1 MTRDVVTTFWQQFFA
16 LASTGDKDKVPSICH
31 DYQKNGWQA
40 IARILVFGYKAA
52 EYFPVSLSSTFL
64 VSCLSGEE
72 TISTD
77 FLLTSFL
84 GHITADE
91 RELFDKVVSGG
102 FEKDNKE
109 DGCRI
114 GTPETHP
121 ATP

>member
-1 MTRDVVTTFWQQFFA
+1 MTTKKWV
-16 LASTGDKDKVPSICH
+16 ASNRKDPC
-31 DYQKNGWQA
+31 
-40 IARILVFGYKAA
+40 A
-52 EYFPVSLSSTFL
+52 EYFPVSLSSAFL
-64 VSCLSGEE
+64 ASCLSGEE

-102 FEKDNKE
+102 FEKDDKE

-114 GTPETHP
+114 GTPGTHP
-121 ATP
+121 ATL